1 MKRQFKKPVLFLFL
15 LFSIQIWAQDKEI
28 SGTVVDEDQIPLP
41 GVNVRIKDSNIGTVT
56 DFDGNFSLSIPDTD
70 GVVIV
75 FSSIGFTTKE
85 VTVGNRT
92 SLNISMEVDTESLNE
107 VVVTAFGIERNKKS
121 LGYAIQDI
129 KAEELQEG
137 NQKNVVSGLQGKIA
151 GVSITNSG
159 GAPGSS
165 ASIFI
170 RGGTSITGNNQ
181 PLFIIDA

>member
-41 GVNVRIKDSNIGTVT
+41 GVNVRVKNSNIGTVT

-70 GVVIV
+70 GMVIV

-159 GAPGSS
+159 GS
-165 ASIFI
+165 AFCVC
-170 RGGTSITGNNQ
+170 T
-181 PLFIIDA
+181 

>member
-41 GVNVRIKDSNIGTVT
+41 GVNVRVKNSNIGTVT

-70 GVVIV
+70 GMVIV

-107 VVVTAFGIERNKKS
+107 VVV
-121 LGYAIQDI
+121 
-129 KAEELQEG
+129 
-137 NQKNVVSGLQGKIA
+137 
-151 GVSITNSG
+151 
-159 GAPGSS
+159 
-165 ASIFI
+165 
-170 RGGTSITGNNQ
+170 
-181 PLFIIDA
+181 